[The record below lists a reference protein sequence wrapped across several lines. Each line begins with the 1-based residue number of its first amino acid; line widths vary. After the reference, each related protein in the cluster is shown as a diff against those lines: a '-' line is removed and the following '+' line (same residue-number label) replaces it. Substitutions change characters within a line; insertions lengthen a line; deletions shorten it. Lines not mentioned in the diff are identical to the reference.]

1 MSLRQA
7 LPAALEAK
15 NPRDCEYDGL
25 SYDTDPV
32 QRDLMLVNRS
42 LPNDNTCVTVSNY
55 SVDNAVYA

>member
-25 SYDTDPV
+25 SHLHATRFFDDTNRV
-32 QRDLMLVNRS
+32 QKDLTLVN
-42 LPNDNTCVTVSNY
+42 
-55 SVDNAVYA
+55 